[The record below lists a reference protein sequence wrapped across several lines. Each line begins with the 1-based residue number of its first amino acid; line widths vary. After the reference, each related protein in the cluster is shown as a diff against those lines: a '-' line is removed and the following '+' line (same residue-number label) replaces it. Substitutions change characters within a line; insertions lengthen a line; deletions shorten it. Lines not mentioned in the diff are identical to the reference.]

1 MNLTFIEAKR
11 QASQYQKEAEKC
23 NAATEACEGVR
34 ERAEASLIREEK
46 KVTALAMGP
55 PVGVARRELD
65 GPPFCPYLHLFSS
78 AQANGNSIR
87 TIFPLKE
94 MGNDRSAYTVDE
106 ALTAMGFGKFQVLGL
121 IYAGMGWLTEAME
134 MMLLSF
140 IGPTVQS
147 EWGLSSY
154 EESLISSAV
163 FAGMIVGA
171 YLWGIFS
178 DNYGRKKGF
187 FVTALVTGGAGFL
200 SSFAPNYSILI
211 ILRCLV
217 GIGLGGCPVLLSWL
231 LEFVPSPCRGTSVA
245 VLSAFWTLGTVFEAL
260 LAWIVIPRLSWR
272 WFLALS
278 SLPALMLLLFYSFMP
293 ESPRYLCMKGRK
305 TDALHVLEKISRVN
319 KMKLPP
325 GMLVLDKKV
334 EQYEN
339 SIQEETACLLPEER
353 HEPTSSGGSNFRTGV
368 SATPFMLFSPQL
380 IKSTLLLWVVYFGN
394 GFSYYGIVLL
404 TSEISNSSRKCV
416 SNGLEHSKGTSS
428 LYRDVLITSFA
439 EFPGLLIS
447 AAAVDRIGRKLSFSA
462 LYFEPSQLQ
471 TFILP
476 RYTQPWSGQLV

>member
-1 MNLTFIEAKR
+1 
-11 QASQYQKEAEKC
+11 
-23 NAATEACEGVR
+23 
-34 ERAEASLIREEK
+34 
-46 KVTALAMGP
+46 
-55 PVGVARRELD
+55 
-65 GPPFCPYLHLFSS
+65 
-78 AQANGNSIR
+78 
-87 TIFPLKE
+87 

-187 FVTALVTGGAGFL
+187 FVTAVVTGGAGFL

-231 LEFVPSPCRGTSVA
+231 LEFVPAPCRGTSVA

-353 HEPTSSGGSNFRTGV
+353 HEPTTSGGSNFRTGV

-462 LYFEPSQLQ
+462 LYFVCFIFLLPLLVPQPEVLTTALLFGARICITGAFTVANVYTPEIYPTMVRSTGLGVANMMSRISGMICPLVAVGLVHDCHQTLSIVLFEFVIFLAGLAVSLFPVETKGLELQ
-471 TFILP
+471 DSI
-476 RYTQPWSGQLV
+476 